1 MNQAHHRTDDADSR
15 RVTAHAF
22 EDLRSFDIAA
32 FLGVEIHLE
41 NAANRFRLGAVDQQ
55 LQAFARVVVGL
66 GVGDAFKAQQAFL
79 AGGQAPVH
87 HAVDATGQVDTGREQ
102 DPGED
107 LHGALE
113 GAHRR
118 LQ

>member
-1 MNQAHHRTDDADSR
+1 MNQAHDRTDDADGR

-22 EDLRSFDIAA
+22 EDFGRFDVAA
-32 FLGVEIHLE
+32 FLGVEVHFQ
-41 NAANRFRLGAVDQQ
+41 NAADRFRLGAVNQQ
-55 LQAFARVVVGL
+55 LQTFARVVVGL

-87 HAVDATGQVDTGREQ
+87 HAVDATGQIDTGREQ